1 MRIEKTHNIM
11 DAARTLVLLL
21 LGAIAQASCDSID
34 DDLSDCGKDVRV
46 EYTMELLTNMQTELV
61 TELTT
66 PPELLVAEQLR
77 QALSSYF
84 SDRAHDL
91 DLSFFST
98 QGLAHHESHI
108 IDANE
113 ASYTIYLP
121 ARNYRHLGVAN
132 TTAGQNLTTSGSNE
146 LSAYTISQPVADSID
161 SHSSGLFTA
170 RTNIDIENQSVKD
183 QTFHVW
189 LYMQN
194 SAAALVLDPGTNQFR
209 SIRACIAG
217 TASSFAVNDSTY
229 SFDSSR
235 PVRMATLDTG
245 GSGLHCLYGKCFPSP
260 DQPATRAGMTAD
272 ENNACWQIHVYVT
285 LTDGTVT
292 ESSLYIPTR
301 LPAGQL
307 RIVKGFLQSD
317 GSVVPSRQEVGVSV
331 LLNWKQG
338 NTYEPE
344 I

>member
-1 MRIEKTHNIM
+1 M

-34 DDLSDCGKDVRV
+34 DDLSDCGKDVRI
-46 EYTMELLTNMQTELV
+46 EYTVRLLTNMQTELD

-66 PPELLVAEQLR
+66 PPELLVADGLR
-77 QALSSYF
+77 QALSGYF

-98 QGLAHHESHI
+98 KGLAHHESHI
-108 IDANE
+108 IDARE
-113 ASYTIYLP
+113 AAYTLYLP
-121 ARNYRHLGVAN
+121 VKDYRHLGVAN
-132 TTAGQNLTTSGSNE
+132 TTAGQNLTTSGSDE
-146 LSAYTISQPVADSID
+146 LAAYTISQLTADSID

-170 RTNIDIENQSVKD
+170 RANINIDDQSVKD

-217 TASSFAVNDSTY
+217 TASSFLVNDSTY
-229 SFDSSR
+229 AFDHSR
-235 PVRMATLDTG
+235 PVRMTTLDSD

-260 DQPATRAGMTAD
+260 DMPGTRAGMTTD
-272 ENNACWQIHVYVT
+272 KDNACWQLHVYVT
-285 LTDGTVT
+285 LLDGTVT
-292 ESSLYIPTR
+292 ESRLYIPTR
-301 LPAGQL
+301 LPAGEL
-307 RIVKGFLQSD
+307 RIVKGFLQAD
-317 GSVVPSRQEVGVSV
+317 GTVVPSQQEVGVSV
-331 LLNWKQG
+331 QLDWKPG
-338 NTYEPE
+338 GTYEPE
-344 I
+344 L

>member
-1 MRIEKTHNIM
+1 M

-66 PPELLVAEQLR
+66 PPELLVADGLR
-77 QALSSYF
+77 QALSGYF

-98 QGLAHHESHI
+98 KGLAHHESHI
-108 IDANE
+108 IDARE
-113 ASYTIYLP
+113 AAYTLYLP
-121 ARNYRHLGVAN
+121 VKDYRHLSVAN

-170 RTNIDIENQSVKD
+170 RANINIDDQSDKD
-183 QTFHVW
+183 KTFHVW

-217 TASSFAVNDSTY
+217 TASSFAANDSTY
-229 SFDSSR
+229 SFDRSR

-260 DQPATRAGMTAD
+260 DMPGTRAGMTTD
-272 ENNACWQIHVYVT
+272 KDNSCWQLHVYVT
-285 LTDGTVT
+285 LLDGTVT
-292 ESSLYIPTR
+292 ESRLYIPTR
-301 LPAGQL
+301 LPAGEL
-307 RIVKGFLQSD
+307 RIVKGFLQAD
-317 GSVVPSRQEVGVSV
+317 GTVVPSQQEVGVSV
-331 LLNWKQG
+331 QLDWKPG
-338 NTYEPE
+338 GTYEPE
-344 I
+344 L